1 MEVDNS
7 TPMDEM
13 TAVSPRS
20 LLRRFYDLQ
29 AERVQ
34 TYLLFDEGFQA
45 YLKGAPNYNFNMYRQ
60 LVHEITETFQKI
72 SQDVIGVKDRLANV
86 CNMNQIANILDQ
98 VQDEERNKLE
108 LTASLQIA
116 QQNAVDHP
124 TDECYKA
131 EVVELKLKV
140 SERIQNINEYLE
152 ELKYESENLYEDE
165 EEEER

>member
-7 TPMDEM
+7 TAVDES
-13 TAVSPRS
+13 TTTSPR
-20 LLRRFYDLQ
+20 LLLKRFYDLQ

-45 YLKGAPNYNFNMYRQ
+45 YLKGAPNYNFSMYRQ

-72 SQDVIGVKDRLANV
+72 SQDVIKVKDSLANV
-86 CNMNQIANILDQ
+86 CNLNQIANILDQ

-108 LTASLQIA
+108 LTARLQIA

-124 TDECYKA
+124 ADECYKA
-131 EVVELKLKV
+131 EIVELKQKV
-140 SERIQNINEYLE
+140 GERIQNINEFLE
-152 ELKYESENLYEDE
+152 ELKYESENLYTDE
-165 EEEER
+165 EEER